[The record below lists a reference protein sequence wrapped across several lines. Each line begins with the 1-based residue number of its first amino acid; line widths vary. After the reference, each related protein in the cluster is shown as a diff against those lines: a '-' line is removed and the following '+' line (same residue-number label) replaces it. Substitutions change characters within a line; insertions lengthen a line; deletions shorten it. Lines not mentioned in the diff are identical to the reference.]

1 MKMKADTKNQI
12 VDFLDLLGSAGKI
25 SAYEAKRIRNIL
37 ENSKPNKKASP
48 ELITRKEVAKLLRVS
63 TKTVSRLSDT
73 GQLKRHMVGK
83 RAYRYLKS
91 EVYDFIEVQ
100 QELI

>member
-1 MKMKADTKNQI
+1 MKADTKNQI

-37 ENSKPNKKASP
+37 ENSKPNKKSPP

-73 GQLKRHMVGK
+73 GQLKRHMAGK

-91 EVYDFIEVQ
+91 EVYDFIEIQ
-100 QELI
+100 QEVI